1 MKNIESQIHYNMTT
15 TIVKRPSIT
24 QIALIDAAVLGIAC
38 LIPTLSHLTALPL
51 YRLNPM
57 MLVLLGGMAAVR
69 DPESGTTLSRKAV
82 LLPVVSMLAV
92 GMPAPAKA
100 LCMVAEMLTFV
111 SVATMMERAWH
122 RTAHGRDTAWRC
134 FAAVTGMTLGAMLCG
149 KIVYY
154 GLKALLL
161 PSVALIG
168 TPLLTQA
175 VVMVAAA
182 GLYALL
188 LTRKR

>member
-1 MKNIESQIHYNMTT
+1 MTT

-69 DPESGTTLSRKAV
+69 DPESGTTLSRNALLLAV

-100 LCMVAEMLTFV
+100 LCMVAEMITFV

-122 RTAHGRDTAWRC
+122 RTAHGRDTAWHR

>member
-1 MKNIESQIHYNMTT
+1 MT
-15 TIVKRPSIT
+15 V
-24 QIALIDAAVLGIAC
+24 
-38 LIPTLSHLTALPL
+38 
-51 YRLNPM
+51 
-57 MLVLLGGMAAVR
+57 
-69 DPESGTTLSRKAV
+69 
-82 LLPVVSMLAV
+82 
-92 GMPAPAKA
+92 
-100 LCMVAEMLTFV
+100 
-111 SVATMMERAWH
+111 
-122 RTAHGRDTAWRC
+122 
-134 FAAVTGMTLGAMLCG
+134 GAMLCG